1 MLWRPMLL
9 LFMSL
14 VQLPTYYYHLV
25 VKRIPQMFD
34 IALCCLEREDGPSS
48 VFIFVALSSSCH
60 IFVTVP
66 FCAYCYLRNDCLKL
80 PIGQWQLTFRML
92 MM

>member
-48 VFIFVALSSSCH
+48 VFIFVALFLLPYLCH
-60 IFVTVP
+60 CSI
-66 FCAYCYLRNDCLKL
+66 LCLLLFKK
-80 PIGQWQLTFRML
+80 
-92 MM
+92 